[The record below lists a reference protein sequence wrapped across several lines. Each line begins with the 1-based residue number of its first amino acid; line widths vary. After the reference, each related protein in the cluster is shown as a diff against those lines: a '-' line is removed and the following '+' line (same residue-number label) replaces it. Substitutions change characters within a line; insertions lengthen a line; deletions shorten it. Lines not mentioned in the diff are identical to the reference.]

1 MADDQSR
8 RNPESGGTETSPEYD
23 QHTYKHLDRD
33 QWYDDDESLED
44 DASVTGP
51 APADANSADS
61 ATTAQD
67 DDPDHAIADQK
78 LALESAEASRAN
90 ATDPIEDD
98 ATGATELDPYD
109 FGDAPKSAETS
120 DIDDVIEAEFPEPA
134 VDEPTGTDEQPE
146 PQPEP
151 TAEGMAAGAAM
162 PSRLTSIGS
171 GWNKKA
177 GSFFGR
183 YFNPVETAL
192 KPASGLVA
200 TSTQRAIVGIASVV
214 ALLSLLA
221 DNSGFALMVLGFVV
235 PLIVVLSVMRQ
246 DVFETEPP
254 LILLGVGGVG
264 LLVGLILGW
273 LSSWIMREQWFDF
286 GNLNFGAFGFG
297 GRYADAGGNANF
309 LVWLLNGILIPII
322 ALAAIIALPIAL
334 RRYAIF
340 RNEIMD
346 GTILGMISATGFAI
360 GTLIVFLSP
369 GVSDGLPYNSVSDWT
384 LIIFAVLIIKPV
396 IITLGG
402 AMLGIAI
409 WRYMR
414 DADINGM
421 ILPAAASVGAWLL
434 LSLGT
439 IQLQPAGV
447 SVEFLWNLLIAGAVF
462 VIYRRVVSSAV
473 AIDSAAL
480 GDAGGRVVCPSCRK
494 ITPAATFCANCGESL
509 Q

>member
-1 MADDQSR
+1 MSDDQSK

-44 DASVTGP
+44 DAPKPDVSSANAGASNPP
-51 APADANSADS
+51 AAVK
-61 ATTAQD
+61 D
-67 DDPDHAIADQK
+67 DDPDHAVADQK
-78 LALESAEASRAN
+78 LALESAEASQTN
-90 ATDPIEDD
+90 YTDPIDEEADS
-98 ATGATELDPYD
+98 ATEPDLYD
-109 FGDAPKSAETS
+109 FGDAPQSAETA
-120 DIDDVIEAEFPEPA
+120 DIDDVLEAEFPEPA
-134 VDEPTGTDEQPE
+134 TDEPTDAAEQPE
-146 PQPEP
+146 PEP
-151 TAEGMAAGAAM
+151 TAEGMAAGSAI

-200 TSTQRAIVGIASVV
+200 TSTQRAIVGIALVV
-214 ALLSLLA
+214 ALISLLA

-254 LILLGVGGVG
+254 MILLGVGGVG
-264 LLVGLILGW
+264 LVVGLILGW
-273 LSSWIMREQWFDF
+273 LSSWIMREQWFNF

-309 LVWLLNGILIPII
+309 LVWLLNGILLPII

-384 LIIFAVLIIKPV
+384 LIIFAVLIVKPV

-402 AMLGIAI
+402 AMLGTAI

-462 VIYRRVVSSAV
+462 VIYRRVVTAAV

-480 GDAGGRVVCPSCRK
+480 GDAGGRVVCPNCRK

-509 Q
+509 E